1 MSFNLSARSRSRL
14 IGVHADLVKVV
25 ERAITITIVD
35 FSVVEGLRTLAKQA
49 EYFKKGKSMTMNS
62 RHLTGHAVDLAPW
75 MMVDGRMTI
84 DWESDAGWEAV
95 ADAMKSSAY
104 VLNVPLEWG
113 GDWKKFVDKPHFQLS
128 RDTYP

>member
-1 MSFNLSARSRSRL
+1 
-14 IGVHADLVKVV
+14 
-25 ERAITITIVD
+25 
-35 FSVVEGLRTLAKQA
+35 
-49 EYFKKGKSMTMNS
+49 MNS

-104 VLNVPLEWG
+104 ALNVPLEWG

-128 RDTYP
+128 RDTHP